1 MSCPNHPRALFLPA
15 APTEGASGTPP
26 GKGQLKTARNQR
38 GVAAVEFALV
48 ASIFFMLLIG
58 AMEMGRVL
66 FYWNTTAEATRLG
79 ARIAVVCSKDANQIF
94 TRMSALFPTIAIA
107 DIDVTYLPGGCT
119 VDTCESVTVTIKS
132 GKSIPTFIPYAAL
145 NLTLPPFT
153 TTLPRES
160 MQSIFGGTAN
170 PICQ

>member
-1 MSCPNHPRALFLPA
+1 MNHPNHPRALFLAA

-26 GKGQLKTARNQR
+26 EKGQLKAARKQR

-48 ASIFFMLLIG
+48 AGIFFMFLIG

-66 FYWNTTAEATRLG
+66 FYWNTTTEATRLG
-79 ARIAVVCSKDANQIF
+79 ARIAVVCNKDASQVF
-94 TRMSALFPTIAIA
+94 TKMNALFPTIAIA

-119 VDTCESVTVTIKS
+119 VDTCESVTVAIKPN
-132 GKSIPTFIPYAAL
+132 KEIPTFIPYVAL
-145 NLTLPPFT
+145 KLILPPFT
-153 TTLPRES
+153 TTLSRES
-160 MQSIFGGTAN
+160 MQSTFDGTAN

>member
-1 MSCPNHPRALFLPA
+1 MNRSDHPRAFSLPA
-15 APTEGASGTPP
+15 APENGTSGALAN
-26 GKGQLKTARNQR
+26 KGQLKTAKSQR

-48 ASIFFMLLIG
+48 AGIFFMFLIG

-79 ARIAVVCSKDANQIF
+79 ARIAVVCNKDANQIY
-94 TRMSALFPTIAIA
+94 TKMNALFPTIATA

-119 VDTCESVTVTIKS
+119 VDTCESVTVAIKPD
-132 GKSIPTFIPYAAL
+132 KKIPTFIPYVAL
-145 NLTLPPFT
+145 KLILPPFT
-153 TTLPRES
+153 TTLSRES
-160 MQSIFGGTAN
+160 MQSTFDGTAN